1 MSTELKVAIIDDEVD
16 IRDSISQWLSL
27 TGYKTESFPDAESAL
42 LAVGSGYPGVV
53 ISDIRLPGLDGIKL
67 LKHLMYLDPDL
78 PVIMITGHGDVPMA
92 VEAMHI
98 GAFDFLEKPFEPEK
112 ISLLV
117 AKAIRARELSL
128 ESRVLR
134 EEFSKSSNNLTK
146 LIGHSP
152 IWTKF
157 REDILNI
164 GLASG
169 HVLIRGESGSGKT
182 LIAHALN
189 AINPVSGN
197 KFLSFSCLDF
207 DHHGLMDDSTVPSL
221 VANKITQ
228 IETLGNGAVIL
239 EDIQSLSEKFQLWL
253 VNFLNQQ
260 GPTAKTRIIS
270 IDNSITESSSAQ
282 KSLRKDLY
290 YRLSGM
296 TFLLPAL
303 RERQEDIVPLFNHY
317 LEHFLSKHETRDIK
331 LSFEDELNLIQYPW
345 PGNVRQLK
353 SVVEQVVLQGREV
366 PVVLASILLSDI
378 DGVYSLETAEGRP
391 LKQYVE
397 SFERSLIDNAMRR
410 HNGSIS
416 AVMNEL
422 QLPRRTLNEKM
433 TKYNLY
439 RSYYV

>member
-1 MSTELKVAIIDDEVD
+1 MSAELKVAIIDDEVD

-27 TGYKTESFPDAESAL
+27 AGYKTESFRDAESAL
-42 LAVGSGYPGVV
+42 LEVGNGYPGVI
-53 ISDIRLPGLDGIKL
+53 ISDIRLPGIDGIKF
-67 LKHLMYLDPDL
+67 LKHLMHLDPSL

-92 VEAMHI
+92 VEAMRI
-98 GAFDFLEKPFEPEK
+98 GAFDFLEKPFEPEE

-117 AKAIRARELSL
+117 AKAIRARQLSL
-128 ESRVLR
+128 ESRALR

-157 REDILNI
+157 REHILNV
-164 GLASG
+164 GLVSD

-189 AINPVSGN
+189 AVNPGSS
-197 KFLSFSCLDF
+197 KKLLSFSCLDF
-207 DHHGLMDDSTVPSL
+207 DHHGLIDDATVLSL
-221 VANKITQ
+221 AANKITQ
-228 IETLGNGAVIL
+228 IETLGMGTVIL
-239 EDIQSLSEKFQLWL
+239 EDIQSLSDKFQLWL

-260 GPTAKTRIIS
+260 GQTPKTRIIS
-270 IDNSITESSSAQ
+270 IDNSIAKFGSAQ

-296 TFLLPAL
+296 IFLLPPL
-303 RERQEDIVPLFNHY
+303 RERQEDIVPLFNYY
-317 LEHFLSKHETRDIK
+317 LEHFLSKHETGDIK
-331 LSFEDELNLIQYPW
+331 LSFDDEQKLIQYPW

-353 SVVEQVVLQGREV
+353 SVTEQVVLQGREV
-366 PVVLASILLSDI
+366 SAVLTSIFLSDI
-378 DGVYSLETAEGRP
+378 DGVYSLETSEGRP

-410 HNGSIS
+410 HSGSIS
-416 AVMNEL
+416 AVMHEL